1 MPAPPVR
8 NTHSLFVMLIGH
20 ITLDNASN
28 NDTLMAELERAF
40 VDKEHPF
47 ERKLNRIRCFPHVIN
62 LAVQALLD
70 ALPQAV
76 QEFRNDARV
85 QGIQFNSELDKDFL
99 DYLHAMESDPVGL
112 CRESVAALR
121 SSGTCRDD
129 LQATI
134 VDGNCQ
140 QLFKTLYGEVLF
152 VSKIE
157 LLRDT
162 LALPVYEALI
172 DGLKNC
178 LSESKFPELFHPIK
192 CAVRKLEAYVEKARG
207 LPVYTLAMAINPTL
221 KFSWSDQQGPVQGQ
235 EARVMVKDSMYKV
248 RCRLVAPLAVSGKQA
263 PTHVASQAQGRGYAR
278 LLTVSKAINRA
289 SETTQNLGNSI
300 QPKPSEPSPKPPSRQ
315 ELTVMY
321 MTDVEAELLRWE
333 QYEWAGN
340 DTMGTVNLVEF
351 WKTHRNVFPLLYQ
364 IAMNILPVQASSVSS
379 ERAFSSSKLTC
390 TRERN
395 NISAE
400 HMGHLQVLKHSLHR
414 RRANHDNNQTLD
426 FMAHIVDPDGEDLV
440 E

>member
-1 MPAPPVR
+1 MTPQPKPVVPQSFTFYQPSVPITLPKPIDELTREEIRAPIAKHSPPTSASSKRPVDCTQPNPDYDAPGPSKRQCKPTDESDAVMLPPTIAATILVGHGSATQQRPRRVACECWSFMTACKTKEPPVGISR
-8 NTHSLFVMLIGH
+8 AGLVATDIA
-20 ITLDNASN
+20 D
-28 NDTLMAELERAF
+28 LESRAF
-40 VDKEHPF
+40 VYAGAPSPQHAF
-47 ERKLNRIRCFPHVIN
+47 
-62 LAVQALLD
+62 AVC
-70 ALPQAV
+70 
-76 QEFRNDARV
+76 
-85 QGIQFNSELDKDFL
+85 
-99 DYLHAMESDPVGL
+99 Y
-112 CRESVAALR
+112 AA
-121 SSGTCRDD
+121 
-129 LQATI
+129 
-134 VDGNCQ
+134 
-140 QLFKTLYGEVLF
+140 
-152 VSKIE
+152 
-157 LLRDT
+157 

-289 SETTQNLGNSI
+289 SETTQNLRNSI

-351 WKTHRNVFPLLYQ
+351 WKFLRPRPTCSLTRKCRYDSLFHRWARSV
-364 IAMNILPVQASSVSS
+364 LPVSLGSP
-379 ERAFSSSKLTC
+379 RFFSLLSTVTCCVVCRGVFRNC
-390 TRERN
+390 TRFLLCFLERFALFAC
-395 NISAE
+395 S
-400 HMGHLQVLKHSLHR
+400 SY
-414 RRANHDNNQTLD
+414 
-426 FMAHIVDPDGEDLV
+426 FPV